1 MISCLFD
8 NSHSD
13 GCEVILYGTLSCVFL
28 MISDADHLFTD
39 QSHQYVFFGK
49 AGGMLDALPIFNR
62 NVWSVVTEL
71 RILDISSSSKI

>member
-1 MISCLFD
+1 
-8 NSHSD
+8 
-13 GCEVILYGTLSCVFL
+13 